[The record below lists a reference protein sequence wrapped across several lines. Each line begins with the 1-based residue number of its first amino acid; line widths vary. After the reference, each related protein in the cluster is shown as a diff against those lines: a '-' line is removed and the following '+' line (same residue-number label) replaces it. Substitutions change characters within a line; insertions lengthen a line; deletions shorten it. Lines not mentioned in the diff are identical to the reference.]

1 MFSKNND
8 EARVMNSKSNNI
20 EIMING
26 EADKVIEELFQPLL
40 SGYQIGWETSSRG
53 INFIFDCV
61 YLIYCIRNVIK

>member
-26 EADKVIEELFQPLL
+26 EADKVTEELFQPLL
-40 SGYQIGWETSSRG
+40 SGYQIGLETSSRG

>member
-40 SGYQIGWETSSRG
+40 SGYQIGLETSSRG